1 MRAALLTE
9 YRKIVTTRLWW
20 ILLLSMFV
28 YLLGIGAAMVWS
40 LSMGDAMGTGGGSSV
55 KLLGVD
61 LAALVYS
68 IGVTIGSVFP
78 LVVGTLSVTAEF
90 RSQTITP
97 TFLAEPRRGVVLAA
111 KFLANAVMGAVFG
124 IVATVATAGGAAA
137 VFKLRDDP
145 TFLGDPEI
153 RRILLGSV
161 IALTVWALMGV
172 ALGAVLP
179 NQIAA
184 VVVILGF
191 TQLLEPVLRLLLGA
205 FRATDGIAPY
215 LPGAAADAI
224 VGQSLYT
231 LGSSVQLLTRPAGLG
246 VMLGYVLA
254 LGVIGRFTTFRRDVT

>member
-28 YLLGIGAAMVWS
+28 YLLGIGAAMAWS
-40 LSMGDAMGTGGGSSV
+40 LSMGDAMGTGGGSSI
-55 KLLGVD
+55 KLVGVD

-68 IGVTIGSVFP
+68 IGVTVGSVFP
-78 LVVGTLSVTAEF
+78 LVVGTLSVTSEF

-97 TFLAEPRRGVVLAA
+97 TFLAEPRRGLVLAA
-111 KFLANAVMGAVFG
+111 KFIANAVMGAGFG
-124 IVATVATAGGAAA
+124 IVATVGTAGGAAT
-137 VFKLRDDP
+137 VFQLRGDP

-153 RRILLGSV
+153 RRLLLGSV

-205 FRATDGIAPY
+205 FKATDGVAPY

-231 LGSSVQLLTRPAGLG
+231 IGTSVQLLTRPAGLG
-246 VMLGYVLA
+246 VMLGYVLV

>member
-20 ILLLSMFV
+20 ILLGSMFI
-28 YLLGIGAAMVWS
+28 YLLGIGAAMAWS
-40 LSMGDAMGTGGGSSV
+40 LSLSNATGGAGGSSIALV
-55 KLLGVD
+55 GID
-61 LAALVYS
+61 LAAVVYS

-78 LVVGTLSVTAEF
+78 LVVGTLSVTSEF

-111 KFLANAVMGAVFG
+111 KFIANAVMGAVFG
-124 IVATVATAGGAAA
+124 IAATVAAAGGAAA
-137 VFKLRDDP
+137 LFKLRGNP

-153 RRILLGSV
+153 QRILIGSV
-161 IALTVWALMGV
+161 VALTLWALMGV
-172 ALGAVLP
+172 AFGAVLP

-191 TQLLEPVLRLLLGA
+191 TQLLEPVLRLILGA
-205 FRATDGIAPY
+205 IKATEGVAPY

-224 VGQSLYT
+224 VGRSLYT
-231 LGSSVQLLTRPAGLG
+231 VGSTVHLLGRPAGLAI
-246 VMLGYVLA
+246 MLGYVPV
-254 LGVIGRFTTFRRDVT
+254 LGVIGRFTTFRRDIT

>member
-20 ILLLSMFV
+20 ILLGSMFI

-40 LSMGDAMGTGGGSSV
+40 LSMGDSMGTGGGGGI
-55 KLLGVD
+55 KLVGVD
-61 LAALVYS
+61 LAAIVYS
-68 IGVTIGSVFP
+68 VGVTVGSVFP
-78 LVVGTLSVTAEF
+78 LVVGTLSVTSEF

-97 TFLAEPRRGVVLAA
+97 TFLAEPRRGLVLAA
-111 KFLANAVMGAVFG
+111 KFIANAVMGIVFG
-124 IVATVATAGGAAA
+124 VAATAATAGGAAA
-137 VFKLRDDP
+137 VFGLRGDP
-145 TFLGDPEI
+145 NFLGDPEI
-153 RRILLGSV
+153 RRILIGSV

-172 ALGAVLP
+172 AFGAVLP

-191 TQLLEPVLRLLLGA
+191 TQLLEPVLRLVLGA
-205 FRATDGIAPY
+205 FKATDGIAPY

-224 VGQSLYT
+224 VGRSFYT
-231 LGSSVQLLTRPAGLG
+231 IGSSLELLTRPAGLA
-246 VMLGYVLA
+246 VMLGYVVA